1 MREGDE
7 EFIGPWVTTK
17 SSLYVWI
24 TTPSLWITTQHPWI
38 MAQHQQI
45 TAKPTAHPPT
55 PMYHPP
61 QPMDHSPKHN
71 GSPPHP
77 QISSIT
83 TEAHGSVSKPTKPM
97 DQSRLSCAI
106 FVFRNR
112 GGVPAGQPDGV
123 QVKTHT
129 ATSGGSI
136 TWYRHLHLG

>member
-1 MREGDE
+1 MGYNQKLTVCMDHNNKLMDRNPTPMDH
-7 EFIGPWVTTK
+7 GPTPTDHCQAHG
-17 SSLYVWI
+17 SPPNTYVS
-24 TTPSLWITTQHPWI
+24 P
-38 MAQHQQI
+38 
-45 TAKPTAHPPT
+45 PTAH
-55 PMYHPP
+55 
-61 QPMDHSPKHN
+61 
-71 GSPPHP
+71 GSHP

-97 DQSRLSCAI
+97 DQPRLSCAI